1 MDFKGIYYGN
11 SNVRKYYEF
20 GAHFSYL
27 ELCKKLEGLILSD
40 KYKFRN
46 RSNENI
52 NKVIYGNPNANS
64 KNMILSRNNNILY
77 ENNPNSQD
85 LNFNKTMHMIKI
97 RKKKDNFNS
106 NNNNYINNNY
116 ELYNRIKKNE
126 IENHQIKEIKD
137 IQNNNLS
144 RNKIIN
150 YIYKQN
156 TENVNKTNINN
167 NYIHLK
173 VNSVD
178 NNSSNLISYN
188 LNNKSRNYNFNY
200 NPNYLKSVEDRI
212 NDIFINSREKNYYNN
227 DILFNKT
234 MYNKNEKLTSPN
246 FNNNKLSNIYIPSSV
261 YINKNF
267 INYKIHQ
274 NKFNSGGNIFNKNIE
289 YIHNY
294 NIFK

>member
-1 MDFKGIYYGN
+1 MDFKAIYYGN
-11 SNVRKYYEF
+11 NNVRKYYEF

-27 ELCKKLEGLILSD
+27 ELCKKLQGLILSD

-46 RSNENI
+46 RSNENF
-52 NKVIYGNPNANS
+52 NKVIYGNPNHNS
-64 KNMILSRNNNILY
+64 KNMILSRNNKILY

-97 RKKKDNFNS
+97 RNKKENFNS

-116 ELYNRIKKNE
+116 ELYNKIKKNE
-126 IENHQIKEIKD
+126 IENHQVKEIND

-200 NPNYLKSVEDRI
+200 NPNYLKTFEDRI
-212 NDIFINSREKNYYNN
+212 NNILINSREKNYYNN

-274 NKFNSGGNIFNKNIE
+274 NKFNSRGNIFNKNIE

>member
-11 SNVRKYYEF
+11 NNVRKYYEF

-27 ELCKKLEGLILSD
+27 ELCKKLQGLILSD

-46 RSNENI
+46 RSNENF
-52 NKVIYGNPNANS
+52 NKVIYGNPNHNS
-64 KNMILSRNNNILY
+64 KNMILSRNNKILY

-97 RKKKDNFNS
+97 RKKKENFNS

-178 NNSSNLISYN
+178 NNISNLINYN

-274 NKFNSGGNIFNKNIE
+274 NKFNSRGNIFNKNIE

>member
-46 RSNENI
+46 RSNENF
-52 NKVIYGNPNANS
+52 NKVIYGNPNDNS
-64 KNMILSRNNNILY
+64 KNMILSRNNKILY

-97 RKKKDNFNS
+97 KKKKDNFNS

-126 IENHQIKEIKD
+126 IENHQVKEIKD

-178 NNSSNLISYN
+178 NNSSNLINYN

>member
-11 SNVRKYYEF
+11 NNVRKYYEF

-27 ELCKKLEGLILSD
+27 ELCKKLQGLILSD

-46 RSNENI
+46 RSNENF
-52 NKVIYGNPNANS
+52 NKVIYGNPNHNS
-64 KNMILSRNNNILY
+64 KNMILSRNNKILY

-97 RKKKDNFNS
+97 RNKKENFNS

-116 ELYNRIKKNE
+116 ELYNKIKKNE
-126 IENHQIKEIKD
+126 IENHQVKEIND

-178 NNSSNLISYN
+178 NNISNLINYN

-200 NPNYLKSVEDRI
+200 IPNYLKTFEDRI
-212 NDIFINSREKNYYNN
+212 NNILINSREKNYCKN

>member
-1 MDFKGIYYGN
+1 MDFKGLYYGN
-11 SNVRKYYEF
+11 NNVRKYYEF

-27 ELCKKLEGLILSD
+27 ELCKRLEGLILSD

-46 RSNENI
+46 RSNENFNI
-52 NKVIYGNPNANS
+52 VIYGNPNANS

-97 RKKKDNFNS
+97 KKKKDNFNS

-126 IENHQIKEIKD
+126 IENHQVKEIND
-137 IQNNNLS
+137 IQNNHLS

-178 NNSSNLISYN
+178 NNSSNLINYN

-212 NDIFINSREKNYYNN
+212 NNILINSREKIYYNN

>member
-1 MDFKGIYYGN
+1 M
-11 SNVRKYYEF
+11 
-20 GAHFSYL
+20 
-27 ELCKKLEGLILSD
+27 ELCKKLLGLILSD

-46 RSNENI
+46 RSNENF
-52 NKVIYGNPNANS
+52 NKVIYGNPNHNS
-64 KNMILSRNNNILY
+64 KNMILSRNNKILY
-77 ENNPNSQD
+77 ENNLNSQD

-97 RKKKDNFNS
+97 RKKKENFNS

-116 ELYNRIKKNE
+116 ELYNKIKKNE
-126 IENHQIKEIKD
+126 IENHQVKEIND

-178 NNSSNLISYN
+178 NNISNLINYN
-188 LNNKSRNYNFNY
+188 L
-200 NPNYLKSVEDRI
+200 
-212 NDIFINSREKNYYNN
+212 INSREKNYCKN

-274 NKFNSGGNIFNKNIE
+274 NKFNSRGNIFNKNIE

>member
-11 SNVRKYYEF
+11 NKVRKYYEF

-46 RSNENI
+46 RSNENF
-52 NKVIYGNPNANS
+52 NKVIYGNPNDNS
-64 KNMILSRNNNILY
+64 KNMILSRNNKIPH

-97 RKKKDNFNS
+97 RKKKENFNS

-126 IENHQIKEIKD
+126 IENHQVKEIND
-137 IQNNNLS
+137 IQNNHLS

-178 NNSSNLISYN
+178 NNSSNLINYN

-212 NDIFINSREKNYYNN
+212 NNILINSREKIYYNN

-267 INYKIHQ
+267 INYKINQ

>member
-11 SNVRKYYEF
+11 NNVRKYYEF

-212 NDIFINSREKNYYNN
+212 NNIFINSREKNYYNN